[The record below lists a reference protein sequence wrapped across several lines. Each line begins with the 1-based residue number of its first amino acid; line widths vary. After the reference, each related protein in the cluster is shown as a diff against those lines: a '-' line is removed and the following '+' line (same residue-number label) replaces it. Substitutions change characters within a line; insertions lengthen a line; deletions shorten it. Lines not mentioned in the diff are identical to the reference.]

1 MTRAAAF
8 LRDEAGMRRLK
19 ERVEIAL
26 TRAEPQ
32 TEDVPRALLFRDIL
46 LTQRA
51 VLSAM
56 LYAAAEQG
64 NPPGVLMTYPEGSRR
79 EPARPLPERDLW
91 FESVW
96 KKSREEQA
104 RGNGA

>member
-1 MTRAAAF
+1 
-8 LRDEAGMRRLK
+8 MRRLK
-19 ERVEIAL
+19 ERVELAL
-26 TRAEPQ
+26 TQVEDQ

-46 LTQRA
+46 LTQQA

-64 NPPGVLMTYPEGSRR
+64 TPHGVLMTRPEGSRR

-96 KKSREEQA
+96 KKSRKEQA
-104 RGNGA
+104 RGNDA

>member
-8 LRDEAGMRRLK
+8 RRDQAGMRRLK
-19 ERVEIAL
+19 EQAEAAL
-26 TRAEPQ
+26 SMAGSQTGDIPQ
-32 TEDVPRALLFRDIL
+32 ALLFKDIL
-46 LTQRA
+46 ITQRA

-56 LYAAAEQG
+56 LYAAEEQG
-64 NPPGVLMTYPEGSRR
+64 SPSGVLMTYPEGSRR

-96 KKSREEQA
+96 KKCREEQA
-104 RGNGA
+104 LGAG